1 MSVVTL
7 QLSLCLLSLITMT
20 SSLSASDVIEQMVA
34 SQILKMFREIKDHIA
49 TTPTTGELKKT
60 YETTTRKLSYR
71 EDDRAM
77 GPICGCPENFRE
89 YVTTPTAISFPKF

>member
-20 SSLSASDVIEQMVA
+20 SSLSASDVIEHMIA
-34 SQILKMFREIKDHIA
+34 SQIQKMFRGMKDYIA
-49 TTPTTGELKKT
+49 TTSTTGELKKT
-60 YETTTRKLSYR
+60 CETMTRKLSHR

-77 GPICGCPENFRE
+77 YGCPENFRE
-89 YVTTPTAISFPKF
+89 YVTTPTAILFSKF